1 MKESNKNK
9 IKVVTVLLLVTTLI
23 FMVAHKVNSSN
34 NDKASSNEISSEKLS
49 SKKAPKLIGT
59 KHSDENTLPHGIN
72 QWKYPSE
79 DKPYPVVS
87 DYNDINVVVS
97 LSKQRVYIKDGNDVL
112 YTMYCSSGID
122 DSTPKGTFTICNR
135 GDNFYNSSLKE
146 GANYWTSFT
155 PNSVYLFHSV
165 PTTANGSYNVKEAQ
179 KLGKPASHGC
189 IRLSVPDAKWINN
202 NIPNGTQV
210 TIK

>member
-1 MKESNKNK
+1 MKENNKNK
-9 IKVVTVLLLVTTLI
+9 IKVVTILLLVATLI
-23 FMVAHKVNSSN
+23 FMVAHTVNNNS
-34 NDKASSNEISSEKLS
+34 NDKASSNEISSKKLS
-49 SKKAPKLIGT
+49 SKKTSKLIGI
-59 KHSDENTLPHGIN
+59 KHSENSLPHGVN

-79 DKPYPVVS
+79 NKSYPIVS
-87 DYNDINVVVS
+87 DYNNINIVVS
-97 LSKQRVYIKDGNDVL
+97 LSKQRVYIKNGNNTL

-135 GDNFYNSSLKE
+135 GDNFYNNSLNE

-165 PTTANGSYNVKEAQ
+165 PTTADGNYNVKEAQ

-210 TIK
+210 IIK